1 MDIIDHTIE
10 KRNDISNNMDLG
22 HQTWTDFENEMEHK
36 KVILFGAGVNSGYY
50 FNRYGDC
57 KRLEG
62 VVDNDNKKQGFRID
76 EFIPEAFRLK
86 AGEKKISEISLFDCY
101 NPDEIVVLITSKNY
115 YKAMV
120 SQLIQLGITNYFILS
135 FMEEN
140 RKNSKQEEE
149 RTEDNHLSKICFA
162 RQCCEQ
168 EKIDRKKIFFKAY
181 GDYTDHGK
189 YITAA
194 LLKIKK
200 DLDIVWSVD
209 DLRTEVPEGIRKIY
223 GGNWKRF
230 IYEMETS
237 GIWVLDLPV
246 PEYIIK
252 RQGQLYLQTKHW
264 SSITLKRF
272 YLDASTFETELEK
285 IKIWKREA
293 ELIDYIITGSDFDT
307 VSCRRGFGFSGKVL
321 QYGSPRSDGLFHEK
335 ENREKVYNHY
345 NLRREQKSLLYA
357 PTYRFNKVLG
367 KNVHESRNMELDF
380 ERLKIVLKKCLG
392 GEWYIFLRLHPSVA
406 TAFEKLKKP
415 DFVIDVSLYGDSQE
429 LVSASDILISDFS
442 SIMFE
447 AAFVNKPVFLFATDL
462 QDYILNEYELLI
474 PYHELPFPVAES
486 NEDLEQNIM
495 ELDMK
500 YYKETVK
507 KFLESYGVHEDGHA
521 SERTAAFILDWILKN
536 EVI

>member
-1 MDIIDHTIE
+1 M
-10 KRNDISNNMDLG
+10 
-22 HQTWTDFENEMEHK
+22 
-36 KVILFGAGVNSGYY
+36 
-50 FNRYGDC
+50 
-57 KRLEG
+57 
-62 VVDNDNKKQGFRID
+62 
-76 EFIPEAFRLK
+76 
-86 AGEKKISEISLFDCY
+86 
-101 NPDEIVVLITSKNY
+101 
-115 YKAMV
+115 
-120 SQLIQLGITNYFILS
+120 
-135 FMEEN
+135 
-140 RKNSKQEEE
+140 
-149 RTEDNHLSKICFA
+149 
-162 RQCCEQ
+162 
-168 EKIDRKKIFFKAY
+168 
-181 GDYTDHGK
+181 
-189 YITAA
+189 
-194 LLKIKK
+194 LKIKK

-380 ERLKIVLKKCLG
+380 ERLKIVLKKMS
-392 GEWYIFLRLHPSVA
+392 W
-406 TAFEKLKKP
+406 
-415 DFVIDVSLYGDSQE
+415 
-429 LVSASDILISDFS
+429 
-442 SIMFE
+442 
-447 AAFVNKPVFLFATDL
+447 
-462 QDYILNEYELLI
+462 
-474 PYHELPFPVAES
+474 
-486 NEDLEQNIM
+486 
-495 ELDMK
+495 
-500 YYKETVK
+500 
-507 KFLESYGVHEDGHA
+507 
-521 SERTAAFILDWILKN
+521 W
-536 EVI
+536 